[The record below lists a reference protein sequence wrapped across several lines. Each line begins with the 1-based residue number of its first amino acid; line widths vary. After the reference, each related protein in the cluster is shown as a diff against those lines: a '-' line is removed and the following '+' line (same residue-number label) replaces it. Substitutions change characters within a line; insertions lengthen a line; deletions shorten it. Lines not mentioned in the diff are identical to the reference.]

1 MTITV
6 DLLVKKHLGDT
17 PRTMPALVGGKA
29 VTLVENVGD
38 TPLRAIYALAEDL
51 NSIGRGVYVDGDLKA
66 IVITKKEG

>member
-6 DLLVKKHLGDT
+6 DLLVKNRLGGN
-17 PRTMPALVGGKA
+17 PRTMPGIAGGKA

-38 TPLRAIYALAEDL
+38 VPLRAIYALAEDL

>member
-6 DLLVKKHLGDT
+6 DLLVKKHLGGN
-17 PRTMPALVGGKA
+17 PRTMPGIVGGKA

-38 TPLRAIYALAEDL
+38 VPLRAIYALAEDL